1 LPVLRA
7 ELAAEELVGLDRLR
21 RFGALLYGE
30 TDPAAV
36 LHDGNPLSI
45 ERRNGEY
52 RLSLQL
58 PFTDRDDLDLGRVD
72 NELLVR
78 VGPYRRALLLPDSLK
93 RRTVGAAHM
102 TGDRLE
108 ITFVEKGATA

>member
-1 LPVLRA
+1 M
-7 ELAAEELVGLDRLR
+7 
-21 RFGALLYGE
+21 
-30 TDPAAV
+30 
-36 LHDGNPLSI
+36 LHDGNPLLI

-72 NELLVR
+72 DELLVR

-93 RRTVGAAHM
+93 RRTVGTAQM
-102 TGDRLE
+102 EGDRLE